1 MNDRTHTVI
10 NCFSNKQT
18 VTDERSTR

>member
-10 NCFSNKQT
+10 NWFSNKQT
-18 VTDERSTR
+18 VTDKRSTR